1 MEEGEREEGGRDRR
15 GEMEGEG
22 REEGEE
28 GGGGRKGG
36 RDGERGREQSMIV
49 HVCVSYTQKVEP
61 ESFTLAVEYKTLSE
75 IIHLKLKD
83 IKRIDMCTSS
93 SSMAIIIHLPDDIY
107 KREIMK
113 LEAKFRFNNFWSIK
127 GTLTSSYSVILY
139 TL

>member
-93 SSMAIIIHLPDDIY
+93 SPMAIIIHLPHGIY

-113 LEAKFRFNNFWSIK
+113 LEATFRFNNFWPIK
-127 GTLTSSYSVILY
+127 GTLTSSYSVMLY